1 MKYQESIESFIP
13 NARHLSFI
21 NHHEFITCEHLLFAL
36 VKLSNDFKNLLE
48 EIGDGDLQGFENEL
62 KNYLAKN
69 NEILKKE
76 IEPVFSIILEKILHK
91 LNAKNQT
98 NVIDFIIA
106 LCKEEKAYSFNIL
119 KKHLIEEEK
128 LKELLQNAEFE
139 NIKTHTIELVELAKK
154 GKIDP
159 VIGRKFELERIMQI
173 LSRRKKN
180 NPILVGEPGVGKSA
194 IIEGLALAIAI
205 AEEKVP
211 KHLKNSKIYS
221 LDMASLLSGT
231 KYRGDFEK
239 RLKDII
245 KELENIPNAILFI
258 DEIHTIVG
266 TGASNESHADMS
278 NLLKPA
284 LSNGSIKCI
293 GATTFIEY
301 KNTFDKNKAL
311 SRRFAKIDVDE
322 PSENECF
329 LILQGLKS
337 KYENF
342 HKIKLSDEILQA
354 SIKLAKQ
361 FLHDKFLPDSAI
373 DLIDELGASFALEDK
388 KGKKII
394 KLKDLENTLARMTH
408 SHKIYE
414 SDQGKILKNLEHDL
428 KQNIFGQDEAIKAL
442 CSILKQSYAG
452 LKAKNTPKGVFLF
465 TGSSGVGKTE
475 LAKNLAQILNLNLER
490 FDMSEYSQ
498 KHDVSKLI
506 GTSAGYVGY
515 EDGGLLSNSVRKNPF
530 SVILFD
536 EIEKAHP
543 DLTNTFLQIFDNA
556 SLTDN
561 SGLKAD
567 FKNTIIIMTS
577 NLGLKETNE
586 LGFLSSEK
594 EKSSKAIK
602 EFFSPEF
609 INRIDKIIHF
619 NDLNDEILEQIV
631 QKELDLISANLKNIT
646 IEADGKVKEFLAK
659 KVDNKEFGV
668 RLLKRIIADEINEK
682 LSDEILFGKLKNGGK
697 VKLKLSKNAKIEFIF

>member
-1 MKYQESIESFIP
+1 MKYKELIDSFIP
-13 NARHLSFI
+13 NAKHLSFI

-76 IEPVFSIILEKILHK
+76 IEPIFSVILENILHK

-98 NVIDFIIA
+98 SVIDFIIA
-106 LCKEEKAYSFNIL
+106 LCKEEKAYSYNIL

-128 LKELLQNAEFE
+128 IKELLQNAEFE
-139 NIKTHTIELVELAKK
+139 NLKTHTIELVELAKK

-159 VIGRKFELERIMQI
+159 VIGRKFELERMMQI

-194 IIEGLALAIAI
+194 IIDGLALAI

-221 LDMASLLSGT
+221 LDMTSLLSGT

-284 LSNGSIKCI
+284 LSNGNIKCI

-311 SRRFAKIDVDE
+311 SRRFAKIDIDE
-322 PSENECF
+322 PSEEECF

-342 HKIKLSDEILQA
+342 HRIKISNEILQT

-388 KGKKII
+388 KSKKIVKI
-394 KLKDLENTLARMTH
+394 KDLENTLARMTH

-414 SDQGKILKNLEHDL
+414 SDQGKILKNLEQNL

-452 LKAKNTPKGVFLF
+452 LKGKNTPKGVFLF

-515 EDGGLLSNSVRKNPF
+515 EDGGLLSNGIRKNPF
-530 SVILFD
+530 SVVLFD

-577 NLGLKETNE
+577 NLGLKESNE
-586 LGFLSSEK
+586 LGFLSSDK
-594 EKSSKAIK
+594 EKNNKAIK
-602 EFFSPEF
+602 DFFAPEF

-619 NDLNDEILEQIV
+619 NDLSQEILEQIV
-631 QKELDLISANLKNIT
+631 QKELDLMAKNLNNIT
-646 IEADGKVKEFLAK
+646 MEADKKVKEFLAK
-659 KVDNKEFGV
+659 KTNNKEFGV
-668 RLLKRIIADEINEK
+668 RLLKRIIAEELGER

-697 VKLKLSKNAKIEFIF
+697 LKLKLSKNEKIEFVF